1 MKLNFR
7 FYFLYN
13 VIFNALIQMYNLKP
27 NTMSWTIY
35 LSKIE
40 HASPVFQIYDSVRTR
55 DPSIFGKIHPIK
67 SDVSLPDLGLS
78 AEDRATLREKVNIVF
93 HVAATVRFNEPLD
106 VAVNM
111 NTKGT
116 ARIIKLCKELKHVI
130 SIIHVSTAYSNTNL
144 SEIDE
149 KVYT

>member
-1 MKLNFR
+1 MRK
-7 FYFLYN
+7 
-13 VIFNALIQMYNLKP
+13 
-27 NTMSWTIY
+27 
-35 LSKIE
+35 
-40 HASPVFQIYDSVRTR
+40 R
-55 DPSIFGKIHPIK
+55 DPSIFGKIRPIK

-78 AEDRATLREKVNIVF
+78 AEDRATLRENVNIVF

-116 ARIIKLCKELKHVI
+116 DRMIKLCKELKHVI
-130 SIIHVSTAYSNTNL
+130 SIIHVSTAYSNTYL